1 MNTCQYPTKTP
12 PASEQAPVIHRPQSS
27 ISENENG
34 TRINV
39 ALPGVRKEDLKLTL
53 LETGLKIEAT
63 RDEGISENTQ
73 TSGNSKSIRHYRLEL
88 RLSARLDGTKTLATL
103 LDGVLTLQVPL
114 REEAKPRQI
123 PVN

>member
-1 MNTCQYPTKTP
+1 MNPCQYPNETA

-34 TRINV
+34 TRISV
-39 ALPGVRKEDLKLTL
+39 ALPGVRKEDLQLTL

-63 RDEGISENTQ
+63 RDEGISENTK
-73 TSGNSKSIRHYRLEL
+73 TPENSKSIRHYRLEL
-88 RLSARLDGTKTLATL
+88 RLSTRLDGTKTLATL

-123 PVN
+123 LVS